1 MGKSRARNP
10 TRDEKKLISAAG
22 LVVRNWRIIKNDDQE
37 LVLVS
42 KGSGRTRR
50 IKKAQ

>member
-1 MGKSRARNP
+1 MGKPRARNP
-10 TRDEKKLISAAG
+10 TRGEKELISTAG
-22 LVVRNWRIIKNDDQE
+22 LIAKNWHVIKNNDQE